1 MENIHK
7 GLTVPKWVLIICS
20 KITHIP
26 QNVSAHFVCRSPKV
40 RDFIWLWSVM
50 TDHLSLKLKCFSRDS
65 PFLCHFYSKAELFF
79 PGFFSDFSQILR
91 IRIRTENNF
100 PHNVSNH
107 ISSTQDKIYLHTHH
121 WKISHFSSHF
131 NQMKLF
137 FVSQFLMCSLS

>member
-1 MENIHK
+1 MGADNLFENNPHTPECICP
-7 GLTVPKWVLIICS
+7 LCLPKPKSSRFHLVMIRNDLS
-20 KITHIP
+20 FEFKIKMLFP
-26 QNVSAHFVCRSPKV
+26 RS
-40 RDFIWLWSVM
+40 
-50 TDHLSLKLKCFSRDS
+50 
-65 PFLCHFYSKAELFF
+65 LCHFYSKAELFF